1 MSDKMAQT
9 GTPQDPQSLR
19 RPYEQPTLRVFG
31 SVSAITSAFSRDM
44 GAMDGGPN
52 NLKT

>member
-1 MSDKMAQT
+1 MTDKLAQT

-19 RPYEQPTLRVFG
+19 RPYEQPALRVFG
-31 SVSAITSAFSRDM
+31 SVSAITSAFSREM